1 MKPSRRLVLSAFSIF
16 VLVLAAAPAARAA
29 DGTPAYKYDT
39 KDIAYLTHGE
49 RALMATLYRPQGQGP
64 FAAVIEVHGGHWT
77 SKDRFDNKNT
87 AQTWAASGIVVLSIE
102 FTMPPEAPYPAS
114 LQDINYAVRWMKAHA
129 KELGSEPARVGLY
142 GTSSG
147 GHQVLLAAMRPD
159 DARYRALPLKE
170 APDLDAHVAFVAS
183 GWGVVDPLGR
193 FGLAKAEPNK
203 ALIEASYQTFGTEE
217 GMSEASPPRILARG
231 EKTAL
236 PPAFLYQGTK
246 DKWTPVA
253 TVQNFFELYRKAGG
267 QVELLLLPEQPHRFV
282 NETFDDPSSQEAIA
296 RTAAFIKK
304 FGAVP

>member
-1 MKPSRRLVLSAFSIF
+1 MTADRRLAFF
-16 VLVLAAAPAARAA
+16 AAFAFALLAIALPLRAEEPK
-29 DGTPAYKYDT
+29 GPYKFDS

-49 RALMATLYRPQGQGP
+49 RSLMATLYQPQGAGP
-64 FAAVIEVHGGHWT
+64 FAAVVEVHGGHWT

-87 AQTWAASGIVVLSIE
+87 AQTWASNGIVVLSIE

-129 KELGSEPARVGLY
+129 KEFGSEPSRVGIY

-147 GHQVLLAAMRPD
+147 GHQVLLASMRPD

-193 FGLAKAEPNK
+193 FGLAKAADSKP
-203 ALIEASYQTFGTEE
+203 LIEASIQTFGTEE

-246 DKWTPVA
+246 DKWTPVEF
-253 TVQNFFELYRKAGG
+253 VQNFVDLYRKAGG
-267 QVELLLLPEQPHRFV
+267 QIELLLFKEQPHRFV
-282 NETFDDPSSQEAIA
+282 NEDFNDPSSQEAIMK
-296 RTAAFIKK
+296 TAAFIKK